1 MMSQHFPVLQV
12 LVPLLAGPLCVLLRS
27 ATGAWLVFAAAS
39 WIATALA
46 AALLFGVLA
55 SGPISYALGG
65 WPAPFGIVY
74 AIDAANA
81 LVLLLVSLIAAAVSV
96 YAREPVAREIPAE
109 RAYLFYA
116 CLCLCLAGLLGIV
129 ATGDAFNVFVF
140 LEISSLSGY
149 TLIALGRR
157 RQALLAAMQ
166 YLIMGTVGGTFLLIG
181 IGLAYALTGTLN
193 MADMAVRLAELPVGP
208 AMNAAVAFVVLGLA
222 IKAAV
227 FPLHAW
233 LPGAYAEA
241 PSAVNTFLSATGTK
255 VALYALARFAFTVF
269 GAGVVI
275 GTLNGTTVGLVLGT
289 LAMLFGAA
297 LACRQDDLRRL
308 LAFSSVGQ
316 LGYIVVGLSLA
327 TAGGVSAAML
337 HLVAHGLIKAALFG
351 LAGYLALRLGGV
363 RLSDLSGLGRRSPW
377 AFFALLIGGLGL
389 VGVPVTAGFVSKWA
403 LVLALIDA
411 GQIWVLAALLVSS
424 LLALVYVW
432 RVVEVAWFG
441 EPAGEALPTEKP
453 GGMVL
458 AVALLTGLG
467 LAVGL
472 GLVPLGSWCDAA
484 AAALLGGGA

>member
-193 MADMAVRLAELPVGP
+193 MADMAVRHGRENGWDLVVCVTDLP
-208 AMNAAVAFVVLGLA
+208 L
-222 IKAAV
+222 
-227 FPLHAW
+227 W
-233 LPGAYAEA
+233 
-241 PSAVNTFLSATGTK
+241 
-255 VALYALARFAFTVF
+255 
-269 GAGVVI
+269 
-275 GTLNGTTVGLVLGT
+275 
-289 LAMLFGAA
+289 
-297 LACRQDDLRRL
+297 D
-308 LAFSSVGQ
+308 
-316 LGYIVVGLSLA
+316 
-327 TAGGVSAAML
+327 
-337 HLVAHGLIKAALFG
+337 ALFG
-351 LAGYLALRLGGV
+351 TFHNP
-363 RLSDLSGLGRRSPW
+363 RRRD
-377 AFFALLIGGLGL
+377 FRC
-389 VGVPVTAGFVSKWA
+389 GFGPDSEQW
-403 LVLALIDA
+403 
-411 GQIWVLAALLVSS
+411 
-424 LLALVYVW
+424 
-432 RVVEVAWFG
+432 
-441 EPAGEALPTEKP
+441 
-453 GGMVL
+453 
-458 AVALLTGLG
+458 
-467 LAVGL
+467 
-472 GLVPLGSWCDAA
+472 LGSM
-484 AAALLGGGA
+484 LLGMDRTTPRRAAEVKSLRP